1 MNLTDG
7 YIQMKRHKWTVKEQT
22 TLLKMMGKLI
32 DKGYPL
38 TEALDS
44 ITFHLPKNRKNEI
57 KEGIYCL
64 KEGYPL
70 YFVLYKRW
78 TFMNT

>member
-1 MNLTDG
+1 
-7 YIQMKRHKWTVKEQT
+7 MKRHKWTIKEQAT
-22 TLLKMMGKLI
+22 FLKMMGELLLR
-32 DKGYPL
+32 GYPL

-70 YFVLYKRW
+70 LFYITKDGLS
-78 TFMNT
+78 